1 MQVAFKI
8 QKKKIWGVC
17 YVEENNVDVA
27 FTNPKNLTNVLD

>member
-8 QKKKIWGVC
+8 QKRKTWGVC

-27 FTNPKNLTNVLD
+27 FTKPKNLTPVLD